1 MHRIKEDAHT
11 FLKCSPLGNARL
23 ETRNPEN
30 CGPVLDTS
38 LCAQHPFARAA
49 PRASLQMFIGK
60 SEMKCS
66 VTEKQSQSMAMAA
79 NEQLAASAA
88 VGIAAARTCGSTGRE
103 RCLIIQ
109 S

>member
-1 MHRIKEDAHT
+1 M
-11 FLKCSPLGNARL
+11 
-23 ETRNPEN
+23 
-30 CGPVLDTS
+30 LDTS

-49 PRASLQMFIGK
+49 PRASLRMFIGK

-66 VTEKQSQSMAMAA
+66 VTEKQSQSMAA

-103 RCLIIQ
+103 TLFNYPVLTNCRLPAISNQ
-109 S
+109 V